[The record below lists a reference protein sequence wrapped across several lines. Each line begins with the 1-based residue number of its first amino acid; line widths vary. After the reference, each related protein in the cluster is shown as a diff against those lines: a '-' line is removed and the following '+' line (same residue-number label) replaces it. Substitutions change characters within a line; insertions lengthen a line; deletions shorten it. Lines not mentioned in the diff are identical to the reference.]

1 MSSTK
6 NTENAIF
13 TVLCCQA
20 TFSFSRH
27 CFRTYFFAKFGH
39 DVQIYMRD

>member
-6 NTENAIF
+6 NTENAIYSILLSG
-13 TVLCCQA
+13 VLSH
-20 TFSFSRH
+20 FPVIVFEPI
-27 CFRTYFFAKFGH
+27 FAKFGH

>member
-6 NTENAIF
+6 NTETLYLQYF
-13 TVLCCQA
+13 VVRR
-20 TFSFSRH
+20 TFHFPVIV
-27 CFRTYFFAKFGH
+27 FEPIFAKFGH